1 MTSSK
6 PQPRSEASAVAWMR
20 CWARKARSSQVQA
33 TTAVI
38 EPLPGEVLRKLPVGS
53 CSRAKY
59 QPRREMDEG
68 KLSELADSIK
78 SQGVIQ
84 PILVRQLPAGNYEN
98 SSPVNA
104 VGAHRSWPAW
114 TKCRWWCASW
124 KTAPSSRWR

>member
-1 MTSSK
+1 MAGRAAG
-6 PQPRSEASAVAWMR
+6 PEGRGQP
-20 CWARKARSSQVQA
+20 VQA
-33 TTAVI
+33 TTVVI
-38 EPLPGEVLRKLPVGS
+38 EPLPGEVLRKLPVGQLQPG
-53 CSRAKY
+53 KY

-84 PILVRQLPAGNYEN
+84 PIWCASCRRATTK
-98 SSPVNA
+98 SSLVNA

>member
-1 MTSSK
+1 VK
-6 PQPRSEASAVAWMR
+6 CCA
-20 CWARKARSSQVQA
+20 
-33 TTAVI
+33 
-38 EPLPGEVLRKLPVGS
+38 LPVGQLQPG
-53 CSRAKY
+53 KY

-84 PILVRQLPAGNYEN
+84 PILVRQLPAGNYEI
-98 SSPVNA
+98 VA
-104 VGAHRSWPAW
+104 GERRWRDRSWPAW